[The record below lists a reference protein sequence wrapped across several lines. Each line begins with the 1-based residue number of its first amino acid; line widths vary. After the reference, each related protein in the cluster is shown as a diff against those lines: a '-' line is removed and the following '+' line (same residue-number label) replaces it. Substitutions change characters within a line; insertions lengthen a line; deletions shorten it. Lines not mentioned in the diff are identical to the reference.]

1 MTDRSLK
8 ERDPNAPSQRS
19 ESGTKTGHAS
29 HRGSSTTG
37 LEEMMT
43 KLSIN
48 ASTRGVNLK
57 LKPRRVSVEPLFE
70 DLDTYATETA
80 LYRSYM
86 TRIGAAGLLYR
97 LAAPMTVFRP
107 ECHRSLNTILDSGA
121 RFFLINE
128 NYFRDLNDVKTNHS
142 ILDERNRLKELE
154 VKFDNYPSGQAVR
167 GFLAHGHIRI
177 GNPVHADIRDQT
189 FYVCQS
195 HPILLGLSHALA
207 GLGPELLV
215 AAGQP
220 YPAVEDCP
228 TALSTI
234 ARQDNLQ
241 LIHGINISPWNED
254 SQARFV
260 FSGHVDFGAVDPNI
274 CRAEGDI
281 EWTARRPEIIRC
293 LGVNTQMRYGNL
305 RSAQELVIRVG
316 EQYQIITGV
325 SAIVD
330 TGCLGIGL
338 NQNMFRAWCDT
349 LDSSQIPH
357 EELHHHYGTL
367 LQIPKECAPMLQ
379 GLVFSFVD
387 KKQKTFKVRIP
398 PQHMVFPKVVLRN
411 MEVTPEE
418 GYLVLITM
426 GVNSSHD
433 ITLGIPFYQ
442 ERYTIMDCTRP
453 DRHYVG
459 FVKKDTTE
467 ARSPE
472 FDKLLKELQEAEKK
486 AAREAEK
493 AAKEAERK
501 QKRKE
506 SSAAEGSKRKD
517 KDHDGSSSKR
527 KKK

>member
-1 MTDRSLK
+1 MIDRRLK
-8 ERDPNAPSQRS
+8 ERDPNAPSQRF
-19 ESGTKTGHAS
+19 ESGSKTGDAS

-37 LEEMMT
+37 LEGMMT

-48 ASTRGVNLK
+48 ASARGVNLN
-57 LKPRRVSVEPLFE
+57 LKPRKVSIYPLFE
-70 DLDTYATETA
+70 GLDAYSTETA
-80 LYRSYM
+80 LYGSYM
-86 TRIGAAGLLYR
+86 ARIGAAGLRYR

-107 ECHRSLNTILDSGA
+107 ESYSDLNTVLDSGA
-121 RFFLINE
+121 RFFLINQ
-128 NYFRDLNDVKTNHS
+128 NYFKDLADVKTNYS
-142 ILDERNRLKELE
+142 ILDERNNLKEFE
-154 VKFDNYPSGQAVR
+154 VTFGNDPTGQAVR
-167 GFLAHGHIRI
+167 GFLAHGHIKI
-177 GNPVHADIRDQT
+177 GSPVHADIRDQR

-195 HPILLGLSHALA
+195 HPILSGSFPALA

-228 TALSTI
+228 TILNTI

-254 SQARFV
+254 PQTRYV
-260 FSGHVDFGAVDPNI
+260 FSGHVDLGAVDPNI
-274 CRAEGDI
+274 CRDERDI
-281 EWTARRPEIIRC
+281 EWTARRPEIMHH
-293 LGVNTQMRYGNL
+293 LAVTTVMKYGNL
-305 RSAQELVIRVG
+305 RSARELVIRAG
-316 EQYQIITGV
+316 QQYEMITRV

-338 NQNMFRAWCDT
+338 SQSIFRAWCDT
-349 LDSSQIPH
+349 LDISQIPH
-357 EELHHHYGTL
+357 EELYNPQGTL
-367 LQIPKECAPMLQ
+367 VQIPKECAPILQ
-379 GLVFSFVD
+379 SLVFSFDD
-387 KKQKTFKVRIP
+387 KKQKMFKVRIP
-398 PQHMVFPKVVLRN
+398 PQHMVFPKAVLRN
-411 MEVTPEE
+411 MDVTPKE

-426 GVNSSHD
+426 GVTSSHD

-472 FDKLLKELQEAEKK
+472 FDKLLKELKEVEKKAKEAEKK
-486 AAREAEK
+486 AKEAEK
-493 AAKEAERK
+493 KTKEA

-506 SSAAEGSKRKD
+506 SSPAEGSKSKD
-517 KDHDGSSSKR
+517 KR
-527 KKK
+527 TKK